1 MLLWGKTGFTCMNG
15 VFLKSSLPL
24 ENTYFHPYFGALFGQ
39 NRYLAEEQSRAPRG
53 EKDKGGFWGPGPL
66 T

>member
-1 MLLWGKTGFTCMNG
+1 MHEWC
-15 VFLKSSLPL
+15 VSDLKSSLPL

-53 EKDKGGFWGPGPL
+53 EKDKGGFWDLGL
-66 T
+66 